1 MPFPVPGDV
10 THALHS
16 GWGELKNYLN
26 PKTKIM
32 KIITL
37 SGDTRS
43 RTAPD
48 RRFPKT
54 KELII
59 TVGHP

>member
-1 MPFPVPGDV
+1 MPFPVPGDEA
-10 THALHS
+10 HALPS
-16 GWGELKNYLN
+16 GWGDINYLN

-54 KELII
+54 KE
-59 TVGHP
+59 